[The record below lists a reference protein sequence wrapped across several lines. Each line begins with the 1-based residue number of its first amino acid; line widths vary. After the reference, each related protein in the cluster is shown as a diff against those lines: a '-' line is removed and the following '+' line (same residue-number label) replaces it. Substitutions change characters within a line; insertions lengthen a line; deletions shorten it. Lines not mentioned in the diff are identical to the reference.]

1 MISLSMSYEYEE
13 ALVIFGRIE
22 YFYRGSSSGLGVLLV
37 DRLNNA
43 IVTMYSLSLMA
54 MSIPQLVL

>member
-1 MISLSMSYEYEE
+1 MSYEYEE